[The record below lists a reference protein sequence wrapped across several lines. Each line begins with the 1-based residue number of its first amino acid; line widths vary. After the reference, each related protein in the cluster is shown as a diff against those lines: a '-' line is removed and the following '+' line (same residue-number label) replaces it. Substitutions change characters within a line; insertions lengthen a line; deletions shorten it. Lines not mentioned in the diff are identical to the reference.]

1 MSSSNTYARA
11 GARPL
16 ALGVGAAVL
25 TGLATALVGTADA
38 ADLPQEYT
46 PAPAPYVEQR
56 VQSGFSVFRPYV
68 GVRGGFAIVDDTAFA
83 ITAPDVVTTSYED
96 WNLTGSGFAG
106 LETEFFPG
114 FGGRIEGELGYATYE
129 VESHSVGGVTQPAP
143 VGDTSAFF
151 GAVNAYVDANLGG
164 FRPFAGAG
172 IGMAMVG
179 LNEHG
184 AGGAVLMDDDDTGF
198 LWQVSG
204 GVGYDLT
211 QNLTLEG
218 MVRYQSV
225 MDVELTS
232 TAAGGSVGSSTD
244 LNATSAQV
252 GLRYR
257 F

>member
-1 MSSSNTYARA
+1 MTFTSTTARA
-11 GARPL
+11 GGRPF
-16 ALGVGAAVL
+16 AFGVGAAVL
-25 TGLATALVGTADA
+25 AGLATSATA
-38 ADLPQEYT
+38 ADLPQTYT
-46 PAPAPYVEQR
+46 PAPEPYVEQR
-56 VQSGFSVFRPYV
+56 VQSGFSSFSPYV
-68 GVRGGFAIVDDTAFA
+68 GVRGGFAMVDETAFSIGA
-83 ITAPDVVTTSYED
+83 GTVTNSYED

-106 LETEFFPG
+106 IGAEFFPG
-114 FGGRIEGELGYATYE
+114 FGARLEGELGYASYE
-129 VESHSVGGVTQPAP
+129 IESHTQGGP
-143 VGDTSAFF
+143 VLSPTGDTTAFF
-151 GAVNAYVDANLGG
+151 GAVNAYIDANIGG

-172 IGMAMVG
+172 LG
-179 LNEHG
+179 LANVSFNDHG
-184 AGGAVLMDDDDTGF
+184 AGGAVLMDDDDTAM

-232 TAAGGSVGSSTD
+232 TAAGGSLNSSTD
-244 LNATSAQV
+244 LDATSAQV